1 MILDFTDDGALKIDM
16 IYYIKGMLEVF
27 PYAIITKKTKPW
39 TEKLLKVQKDAP
51 KLEEE
56 GRSIFH
62 NYVMKAMFLSQRAR
76 PDIDQEWIMMKNHL
90 TTITD

>member
-16 IYYIKGMLEVF
+16 IYYIKGILEDF
-27 PYAIITKKTKPW
+27 PAIGTKKTTPW

-56 GRSIFH
+56 WHSIFH
-62 NYVMKAMFLSQRAR
+62 TYGM
-76 PDIDQEWIMMKNHL
+76 
-90 TTITD
+90 